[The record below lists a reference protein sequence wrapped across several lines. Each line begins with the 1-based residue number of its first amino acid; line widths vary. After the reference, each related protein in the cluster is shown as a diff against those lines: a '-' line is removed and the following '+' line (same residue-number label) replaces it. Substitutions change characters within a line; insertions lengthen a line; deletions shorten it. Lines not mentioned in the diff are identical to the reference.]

1 MGRGYLMM
9 VVSICHE
16 IEGGLP
22 SDCTGILRVDT
33 VDGVGGAI
41 NAIRLPILLGVA
53 VQDYGYKSTPS
64 RAEQRFFPC
73 LTGLS
78 VCQQRRSPH
87 KVVAGLV
94 VSRAARK

>member
-22 SDCTGILRVDT
+22 SDCTGILGVDT

-41 NAIRLPILLGVA
+41 NAIRLPLLLGVA
-53 VQDYGYKSTPS
+53 VQDYGYKSMPS
-64 RAEQRFFPC
+64 RAEQRFFSLLDWFEC
-73 LTGLS
+73 LSAT
-78 VCQQRRSPH
+78 
-87 KVVAGLV
+87 
-94 VSRAARK
+94 